1 MTSTTSIITLI
12 SLMLGASSCGPS
24 EQETSASQSSTP
36 DSSTTVDHSIMPLD
50 ECLLCIVGHALH
62 TMTGPVTLLSKEKSE
77 ELPSTRVPIVGC
89 GEWDM
94 TAEEIGRVLKLSVP
108 ATERDLHDRYD
119 YTQCRLI
126 GRMIYDGVC
135 YEYRIDAGSFVRMYS
150 SDTSFILACGLPE
163 CEEYFL
169 HRPWR
174 PEDEEE

>member
-1 MTSTTSIITLI
+1 MTRTTSIITLI
-12 SLMLGASSCGPS
+12 ALMLGASSCGRDEHDPS
-24 EQETSASQSSTP
+24 ISVASKSGTSTP
-36 DSSTTVDHSIMPLD
+36 VDLDIMPLD
-50 ECLLCIVGHALH
+50 ECLICIVGHALH
-62 TMTGPVTLLSKEKSE
+62 TMTGPVTILSKEKSE

-89 GEWDM
+89 GEWDL
-94 TAEEIGRVLKLSVP
+94 TAAEIGRVLKLSVP

-150 SDTSFILACGLPE
+150 PDTSFILACGLPE

-174 PEDEEE
+174 PEDEEV